1 MYILLFLV
9 ETGEEQYLLLRR
21 RDRGKVLLAVR
32 WTMVVV
38 GGTNWIREP
47 QLQVPSVEYLNISNM

>member
-38 GGTNWIREP
+38 GGTNWI
-47 QLQVPSVEYLNISNM
+47 

>member
-1 MYILLFLV
+1 MYILLCLV
-9 ETGEEQYLLLRR
+9 ETGGEQYLLLRR
-21 RDRGKVLLAVR
+21 GDCGKVLFAVR

-47 QLQVPSVEYLNISNM
+47 HLQVLSVEYLNISNM